1 MHRLIVPILALALGY
16 TGLSIP
22 AGAQAP
28 GGPPPA
34 VTVAKPIVREVVEY
48 SEFTGRFEAIDS
60 VEVRARVA
68 GYLEQVAF
76 QDGAVVKKGDLLFV
90 IDRRPAKAALDQAQA
105 SVVSAQ
111 ARLSF
116 AQSDLER
123 AESLRRSGN
132 IAEQL
137 LDQRRQGFISA
148 KADFDNAEAA
158 TRNAQLNYDFTE
170 VRAPVSGRIGRKLIS
185 EGNLVQAN
193 ETLLTTI
200 VSLDPIY
207 FYFDIDERAYLA
219 YARALQADRQAGRSA
234 TRTALVG
241 LTDEEPRREARLDLL
256 DNRMD
261 QASGTIRARAV
272 LPNPDLF
279 LTPGLFGTIKVAG
292 SSPQR
297 GILLPDE
304 AIGRTRTA
312 ASSGSS
318 VRTESRRRSRSR
330 SAARWTATASS
341 RPACPGRKTVIVAG
355 LQRVRPGAK
364 VTPQLRDL
372 PPTRP

>member
-1 MHRLIVPILALALGY
+1 MKLVSLPALALALGIL
-16 TGLSIP
+16 GLAVP
-22 AGAQAP
+22 ASAQAP

-34 VTVAKPIVREVVEY
+34 VTAAKPIVREVVEY
-48 SEFTGRFEAIDS
+48 SEFTGRFEAVDS
-60 VEVRARVA
+60 VEVRARVS
-68 GYLEQVAF
+68 GYLERVAF
-76 QDGAVVKKGDLLFV
+76 QDGVLVKKGDLLFV

-123 AESLRRSGN
+123 AETLRRTGN

-137 LDQRRQGFISA
+137 LEQRRQAFISA

-158 TRNAQLNYDFTE
+158 TRNAQLNYEFTE
-170 VRAPVSGRIGRKLIS
+170 VRAPVSGRIGRRLIS
-185 EGNLVQAN
+185 EGNLVAAN
-193 ETLLTTI
+193 ESLLTTI

-234 TRTALVG
+234 GRTALVG
-241 LTDEEPRREARLDLL
+241 LTDEEPRREARLDFL
-256 DNRMD
+256 DNRVD

-272 LPNPDLF
+272 VANPDVF
-279 LTPGLFGTIKVAG
+279 LTPGLFGTIKVA
-292 SSPQR
+292 SSAPQR
-297 GILLPDE
+297 GVLLPDE
-304 AIGRTRTA
+304 AIGTDQDRRFVWVVA
-312 ASSGSS
+312 EDGMPSQKQVELSGKVDGYRLIKSGLS
-318 VRTESRRRSRSR
+318 GTE
-330 SAARWTATASS
+330 
-341 RPACPGRKTVIVAG
+341 TVIISG

-372 PPTRP
+372 PPSRS